1 MIDILFGLSNI
12 HFFIFYMS
20 YQQQQPFFCCS
31 KYLLSTFVF
40 LPFFAIHSNSLC
52 RLPSD
57 SSLST
62 SFQNALCVFI
72 SPCPLSFLCASVTL
86 SIAVLIIVISFLVVT
101 NFPKTFLLMTKTLLE
116 VFSPQTASFYK
127 TKTLT

>member
-40 LPFFAIHSNSLC
+40 LPIFAIHSNSL
-52 RLPSD
+52 STD

-101 NFPKTFLLMTKTLLE
+101 NSPKTFLLMTKTLLE